1 MGVIETKVFKNA
13 NGLAIQLPDDLG
25 FDEDMT
31 VSIETL
37 GKGVSIVPL
46 TPPDPAEEKRKLTEF
61 VARMRAL
68 GPPLP
73 RQEREPIEFPERPG
87 L

>member
-13 NGLAIQLPDDLG
+13 NGLAVQLPDYIG
-25 FDEDMT
+25 FDEDMI
-31 VSIETL
+31 VSIETR
-37 GKGVSIVPL
+37 GNGVSVMPVK
-46 TPPDPAEEKRKLTEF
+46 PVDPVEEKRKLTEF
-61 VARMRAL
+61 VAQML
-68 GPPLP
+68 TLDPLP